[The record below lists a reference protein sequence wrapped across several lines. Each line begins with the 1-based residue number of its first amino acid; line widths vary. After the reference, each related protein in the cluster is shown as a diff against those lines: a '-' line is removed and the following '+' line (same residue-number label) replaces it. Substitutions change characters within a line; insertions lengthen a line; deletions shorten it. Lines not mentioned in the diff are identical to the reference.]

1 LLPVGALEP
10 RARARIARNGMTSQK
25 KPNGAN
31 GQPPAPQPNRSE
43 TPRAIRRPRPSNLM
57 QRISRLLSR
66 WEKEDDDPSS
76 ELEELEAL
84 RREVDERIAALRG

>member
-1 LLPVGALEP
+1 
-10 RARARIARNGMTSQK
+10 
-25 KPNGAN
+25 
-31 GQPPAPQPNRSE
+31 
-43 TPRAIRRPRPSNLM
+43 M

-66 WEKEDDDPSS
+66 WEREDDDPSS